1 MKRFVI
7 LYIIAVFGS
16 LPLMAQEELK
26 PLVDALIRRYPR
38 NIQQTVDVQIFPD
51 GFLREETY
59 GVTLPLDVLPQ
70 SLADSIMAQMEQS
83 ALKHAEESMRYHTRQ
98 PADSLSYLLTYRRQP
113 RASLQE
119 MGMEREIL
127 GSKELGDA
135 EMSGF
140 ALLTRGSRNLSLVIK
155 TNSVPEEV
163 EREYIDFAPI
173 DSLLAILGTRTGAK
187 SDSVVYRHLEGDT
200 SCHKC
205 DWLLHYHYNDYDQKP
220 TSGTLLRLP
229 AGGDADALYAVV
241 AALLDSYTKIQN
253 RRYTFFRTP
262 DEILLTNLGRETIV
276 ARRKKNGELW
286 LLRVSTPNGEAAI
299 PGNWAGEKPTLPGT
313 QVIF

>member
-1 MKRFVI
+1 MKKSLLLFF
-7 LYIIAVFGS
+7 LLLSA
-16 LPLMAQEELK
+16 LPLAAQEELK

-38 NIQQTVDVQIFPD
+38 HIQQSVDVQIFPD

-59 GVTLPLDVLPQ
+59 GVALPLDILSPGL
-70 SLADSIMAQMEQS
+70 SDSIMSQMEQS
-83 ALKHAEESMRYHTRQ
+83 ALNRAEESIRYHTRQ

-113 RASLQE
+113 RAALRE
-119 MGMEREIL
+119 MDMKREVM

-140 ALLTRGSRNLSLVIK
+140 ALLTRGSRSLSLVIK
-155 TNSVPEEV
+155 TNSVPKNV
-163 EREYIDFAPI
+163 ERKYIDFTPV
-173 DSLLAILGTRTGAK
+173 DNLLEELGKREGAQI
-187 SDSVVYRHLEGDT
+187 DSVVYRHLPGDT
-200 SCHKC
+200 SCHKRE
-205 DWLLHYHYNDYDQKP
+205 WLLHYHYNDYDQKA
-220 TSGTLLRLP
+220 TAGTLLRLP
-229 AGGDADALYAVV
+229 AQTDIEQVYTDIV
-241 AALLDSYTKIQN
+241 ALLESYTRIEN

-299 PGNWAGEKPTLPGT
+299 PNDWAGEKPTLPGT